1 MPDEKHSV
9 LKMNYSGRIIDQLG
23 IQMYQ
28 SPIAAIAELV
38 ANSWDADADN
48 VHISLPGTLD
58 QNAEIVIEDD
68 GIGMSFDEC
77 ESRYLNVGFCRRGEN
92 PMEQSR
98 EKGRP
103 ILGRKGIGKFAG
115 FGIAEL
121 IRIETACKET
131 GEKTVFE
138 LDLNALRRGEYVTQG
153 QEIAVIDYQATGA
166 GDEEKHGTI
175 VRLKS
180 LKISRR
186 PSETVFLRSMARR
199 FLLHRRAADFAVFVN
214 GSSLP
219 ESEEETDIEFVF
231 PRDYRDDEK
240 PEKLVIGSN
249 GWGDEELEDGNK
261 IRWSICFYK
270 RPIDEEELRGVSIFT
285 HGKLSQTPF
294 FFNLTGGLGGQ
305 HGQEYMSGQIEAN
318 YLDEQIKDFIAPERQ
333 RLDFESSESIP
344 LLEWGQNRLKSLF
357 RIWRDRRGER
367 RIEIINQRIQP
378 FARRLEVLPSSE
390 RKIIKKAVKNLAK
403 ISALEENEFIE
414 LSNSILT
421 SWEGGRLKELIS
433 EISES
438 ETMNETDLLHA
449 LIETG
454 VLTALNIAEAIKTK
468 LEAILGLKR
477 HIENRTLEN
486 PLRDYVANNPW
497 LIADKWETFKRE
509 RSVDHLLRDCAA
521 AVGFNDNIYNG
532 RIDLA
537 LSSGEQLLVL
547 EFMRPGLNLDF
558 DHVNRFET
566 YVYQIREKIEVNTA
580 LQFSRVSGYIVAD
593 GLDRRAGL
601 RRKIMSMKNNDMV
614 ASDWK
619 TVLSGAI
626 EDYREY
632 LNILVERAPNDERL
646 RALLD

>member
-9 LKMNYSGRIIDQLG
+9 LRMNYSGRIIDQLG

-48 VHISLPGTLD
+48 VHISLPETLD

-199 FLLHRRAADFAVFVN
+199 FLLHQRAADFAVFVN

-219 ESEEETDIEFVF
+219 EGEEETDIEFVF
-231 PRDYRDDEK
+231 PRDYHDDEK

-261 IRWSICFYK
+261 IRWRICFYK
-270 RPIDEEELRGVSIFT
+270 RPIDEEELKGVSIFT

-305 HGQEYMSGQIEAN
+305 HGQEYMSGQVEAD

-367 RIEIINQRIQP
+367 RIEIINQRIRP
-378 FARRLEVLPSSE
+378 FARRLEALPRSE

-468 LEAILGLKR
+468 MEAILGLKKR
-477 HIENRTLEN
+477 IEDRSLEN
-486 PLRDYVANNPW
+486 PLRDFVAANPW
-497 LIADKWETFKRE
+497 LIAEKWETFQRE
-509 RSVDHLLRDCAA
+509 RKVDKLLSACAA
-521 AVGFNDNIYNG
+521 EAGFKDKIYEG

-537 LSSGEQLLVL
+537 LSSGEHLLVL

-558 DHVNRFET
+558 DHVNRFST
-566 YVYQIREKIEVNTA
+566 YIYQIREKIETVTT
-580 LQFSRVSGYIVAD
+580 SRFNRVTGYIVAD
-593 GLDRRAGL
+593 GLDRKAGL
-601 RRKIMSMKNNDMV
+601 KGLIKDM
-614 ASDWK
+614 AGKDMLATDWNMLLGEA
-619 TVLSGAI
+619 VS
-626 EDYREY
+626 EYREY
-632 LNILVERAPNDERL
+632 LEILASRSPDDDRL
-646 RALLD
+646 KALLE